1 MFRSAF
7 LFARRLVSADNIKAL
22 MHRGRVFLLAAQI
35 KNLFNCLT
43 IGALLGASSTIA
55 VADGSSAAPAQA
67 LRAAGPDSA
76 VAQASPNL
84 RPPELVSAAS
94 GMALTSSDNQQ
105 PTPLLVL
112 AHYVRQTLRRNPQVF
127 QLEAESRASEYR
139 VGEARS
145 GFKPRLTLST
155 SLAREQQSIN
165 ATSADNVF
173 KQSLGQARLSVPI
186 YDRTL
191 SSQLDQRLASANGS
205 DWRLTD
211 AREQLMLR
219 TVESYIELVRHT
231 NLVKLAQENLKIHR
245 QYVVQIKQIAMSDLG
260 RASDLPSAVARVALA
275 ESVLTS
281 RLGKLES
288 ARVNWR
294 QLTGLSADQD
304 LINPPQVKLPETV
317 DAMLAQAFEFNPVLQ
332 LAQAE
337 VQTARRG
344 VDVAK
349 APFAPR
355 VSAELSAKS
364 GSDWGGVFGRQA
376 STYAGV
382 SLEWV
387 AFSGKAEHF
396 AHQAA
401 LEGVFA
407 AEASL
412 DRVRDELRSRVEQ
425 TWFELQASDAS
436 LRSFEEYARNAQLM
450 VDASKN
456 QFKIGRRSLLEVLNA
471 EGELFTARSN
481 IESTLQDLK
490 IAVWRLHGLQG
501 RIQAE
506 LGI

>member
-1 MFRSAF
+1 MPATKFTNFFQF
-7 LFARRLVSADNIKAL
+7 L
-22 MHRGRVFLLAAQI
+22 M
-35 KNLFNCLT
+35 T
-43 IGALLGASSTIA
+43 GALLGAFTTFAAADESSTTPSQA
-55 VADGSSAAPAQA
+55 PRVDGQERAAAQA
-67 LRAAGPDSA
+67 P
-76 VAQASPNL
+76 PNV
-84 RPPELVSAAS
+84 RPPELVSAVDA
-94 GMALTSSDNQQ
+94 MALTSGDNQQ
-105 PTPLLVL
+105 STPLLIL

-139 VGEARS
+139 VGEARA

-155 SLAREQQSIN
+155 SLAREQQTIN
-165 ATSADNVF
+165 ATSADHLF

-191 SSQLDQRLASANGS
+191 STQLDQRQASANGS

-219 TVESYIELVRHT
+219 TVEGYIELVRNT

-245 QYVVQIKQIAMSDLG
+245 QYVVQIKQIAKSDLG

-281 RLGKLES
+281 RLGKLEGV
-288 ARVNWR
+288 RVNWR

-304 LINPPQVKLPETV
+304 LNSPPPVKLPETV

-337 VQTARRG
+337 LQTARRG
-344 VDVAK
+344 VDVAR

-355 VSAELSAKS
+355 VSAELTTKS
-364 GSDWGGVFGRQA
+364 GSDWGGVTGRQT
-376 STYAGV
+376 STYAGI

-387 AFSGKAEHF
+387 AFSGKAEHY

-401 LEGVFA
+401 LEGVLA
-407 AEASL
+407 AQASL
-412 DRVRDELRSRVEQ
+412 DRVRDELRARVEQ
-425 TWFELQASDAS
+425 TWFELQASDAA
-436 LRSFEEYARNAQLM
+436 LRSFEDYARNAQLM

-456 QFKIGRRSLLEVLNA
+456 QFRIGRRSLLEVLNA
-471 EGELFTARSN
+471 ESELFTARSN

-490 IAVWRLHGLQG
+490 IAAWRLHGLQG

>member
-1 MFRSAF
+1 MYSR
-7 LFARRLVSADNIKAL
+7 
-22 MHRGRVFLLAAQI
+22 RVFILTTKLTKLVQILA
-35 KNLFNCLT
+35 
-43 IGALLGASSTIA
+43 IGALLGASSAFSATANSSSAPSQAPRIA
-55 VADGSSAAPAQA
+55 VQDRVPAKTLANALPPDLVKAADAMA
-67 LRAAGPDSA
+67 L
-76 VAQASPNL
+76 
-84 RPPELVSAAS
+84 AS
-94 GMALTSSDNQQ
+94 GDNQQ
-105 PTPLLVL
+105 STPLLML
-112 AHYVRQTLRRNPQVF
+112 SHYVRQTLRHNPQVF

-139 VGEARS
+139 VGEARA

-155 SLAREQQSIN
+155 SLAREKQTIN
-165 ATSADNVF
+165 ASTADHLF
-173 KQSLGQARLSVPI
+173 KQSLGQARLTMPL

-211 AREQLMLR
+211 MREQLMLR
-219 TVESYIELVRHT
+219 TVESYIELVRNT

-245 QYVVQIKQIAMSDLG
+245 QYVVQIKQIAKSDLG

-281 RLGKLES
+281 RLGKLEGV
-288 ARVNWR
+288 RVYWR

-304 LINPPQVKLPETV
+304 LASPPPVKLPETV
-317 DAMLAQAFEFNPVLQ
+317 DAMLAHTFEFNPVLQ

-344 VDVAK
+344 VDVAR

-355 VSAELSAKS
+355 VSAELSTKS

-376 STYAGV
+376 STYAGI
-382 SLEWV
+382 SLDWV
-387 AFSGKAEHF
+387 AFSGKAEHY
-396 AHQAA
+396 AQQAA
-401 LEGVFA
+401 LESVLA
-407 AEASL
+407 AQASL
-412 DRVRDELRSRVEQ
+412 DHLRDELRVRVEQ
-425 TWFELQASDAS
+425 TWFELQASDAA
-436 LRSFEEYARNAQLM
+436 LRSFEDYARNAQLM
-450 VDASKN
+450 VDASKS

-471 EGELFTARSN
+471 ESELFTARSN

-490 IAVWRLHGLQG
+490 IAAWRLHGLQG

>member
-1 MFRSAF
+1 MPATKFTNFFQF
-7 LFARRLVSADNIKAL
+7 L
-22 MHRGRVFLLAAQI
+22 M
-35 KNLFNCLT
+35 T
-43 IGALLGASSTIA
+43 GALLGAITTFA
-55 VADGSSAAPAQA
+55 AADESSATPSQS
-67 LRAAGPDSA
+67 LRFAGQDQV
-76 VAQASPNL
+76 VAQTPPNV
-84 RPPELVSAAS
+84 RPPDLVRAVDS
-94 GMALTSSDNQQ
+94 LVITKDENQQ
-105 PTPLLVL
+105 LTPLLIL

-139 VGEARS
+139 VGEARE

-165 ATSADNVF
+165 ATSADNLF
-173 KQSLGQARLSVPI
+173 RQSLGQARLSVPI

-191 SSQLDQRLASANGS
+191 NSQLDQRLASANGA

-219 TVESYIELVRHT
+219 TVESYIELTRNT
-231 NLVKLAQENLKIHR
+231 NLVKLAQENLKTHR
-245 QYVVQIKQIAMSDLG
+245 QYVVQIKQIAKSDLG

-288 ARVNWR
+288 VRVNWR
-294 QLTGLSADQD
+294 QLTGLTADQD
-304 LINPPQVKLPETV
+304 LTSPPQVKLPETV

-337 VQTARRG
+337 LQTARRG

-355 VSAELSAKS
+355 VSAELTAKS

-376 STYAGV
+376 STYGGI
-382 SLEWV
+382 SLEWL
-387 AFSGKAEHF
+387 AFSGKAEHY

-407 AEASL
+407 AQASL
-412 DRVRDELRSRVEQ
+412 DRVRDELRARVEQ

-471 EGELFTARSN
+471 ENELFTARSN